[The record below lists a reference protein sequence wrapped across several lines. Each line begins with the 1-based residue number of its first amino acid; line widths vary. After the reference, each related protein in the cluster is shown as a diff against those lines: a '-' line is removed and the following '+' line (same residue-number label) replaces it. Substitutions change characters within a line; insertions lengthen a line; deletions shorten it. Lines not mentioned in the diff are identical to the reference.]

1 MMNDI
6 SKTDT
11 VRTRIFKAILYGDY
25 LPGSQLPA
33 EREMSERTGTSRV
46 TVRRAYEQLAAAGI
60 LRREQG
66 RGTFVAAH
74 SAGNQEPSNQIA
86 LLINVDSPF
95 SLEFIQAVE
104 REVTVNDM
112 LLILRLTDETPEKDE
127 QTAIELVGK
136 GVFNLIIWP
145 SASALPSQIFG
156 RLRIL
161 GTNMVFFDRML
172 PGPYADYVGL
182 DNDDAMDRLFSCAS
196 PCDLANPVFVTHSD
210 LIADSD
216 KMREDAFMKNCLKR
230 GSIGRIVALP
240 FKACFQKLPESLL
253 KASAVFCVNDEMAA
267 RLQPRLPGRRLFGI
281 DGLSDSFISYRQ
293 PMAEM
298 ARAAVAALLE
308 QQRKGSKWKTARRF
322 FKGELINK

>member
-1 MMNDI
+1 MGDS

-25 LPGSQLPA
+25 LPGGQLPA

-46 TVRRAYEQLAAAGI
+46 TVRRAYEQLEAAGI

-66 RGTFVAAH
+66 RGTFVAKH
-74 SAGNQEPSNQIA
+74 TAGNQESSNQIA

-104 REVTVNDM
+104 REVTGNDM

-136 GVFNLIIWP
+136 GVVNLIIWP
-145 SASALPSQIFG
+145 SASAFPSQIFG
-156 RLRIL
+156 RLRVL
-161 GTNMVFFDRML
+161 GANMVFFDRML

-182 DNDDAMDRLFSCAS
+182 DNEDAMARLFSCAS
-196 PCDLANPVFVTHSD
+196 QSDLANPVFVTHSD

-216 KMREDAFMKNCLKR
+216 KMREDAFMKNCLER
-230 GSIGRIVALP
+230 GLKGQIVALP
-240 FKACFQKLPESLL
+240 FKADFPKLPERLL
-253 KASAVFCVNDEMAA
+253 KASAIFCVNDDMAA
-267 RLQPRLPGRRLFGI
+267 RLQPRLKGRLLFGI

-298 ARAAVAALLE
+298 AKAAVAALME
-308 QQRKGSKWKTARRF
+308 QQRKGSKWKTSKRF

>member
-1 MMNDI
+1 MSDI

-11 VRTRIFKAILYGDY
+11 VRTRIFKAILSGDY
-25 LPGSQLPA
+25 LPGAKLPT
-33 EREMSERTGTSRV
+33 EREMSERTRTSRV

-60 LRREQG
+60 LQREQG
-66 RGTFVAAH
+66 RGTFVATH
-74 SAGNQEPSNQIA
+74 SNGNQEPSNQIA

-104 REVTVNDM
+104 REVTDNDM

-136 GVFNLIIWP
+136 GVVNLIIWP
-145 SASALPSQIFG
+145 SARAFPSQIFG

-161 GTNMVFFDRML
+161 GANMVFFDRML
-172 PGPYADYVGL
+172 PGSYADYVGI
-182 DNDDAMDRLFSCAS
+182 DNDDAMAKLFSCALTR
-196 PCDLANPVFVTHSD
+196 DLANPVFVTHSD

-216 KMREDAFMKNCLKR
+216 RMREDAFLKNCHER
-230 GSIGRIVALP
+230 GLEGNVVALP
-240 FKACFQKLPESLL
+240 LKAAFPKLPENLL
-253 KASAVFCVNDEMAA
+253 DASAVFCVNDAMAT
-267 RLQPRLPGRRLFGI
+267 RLQPCLKGRPVFGI

-298 ARAAVAALLE
+298 AKASVAALLE
-308 QQRKGSKWKTARRF
+308 QQRKGAKWKTSRRF
-322 FKGELINK
+322 FKGELINI